1 MMHLS
6 IFSRVRGNIST
17 APGIQKRY
25 LPITEII
32 ARESPRYVQDAK
44 NPVSHIPPKNV
55 QRHSEGDQ
63 IWQDSYAVGLKMIG
77 ENELS

>member
-1 MMHLS
+1 MGS
-6 IFSRVRGNIST
+6 G
-17 APGIQKRY
+17 GI
-25 LPITEII
+25 T
-32 ARESPRYVQDAK
+32 
-44 NPVSHIPPKNV
+44 HIPPKNV

>member
-44 NPVSHIPPKNV
+44 NPVLLDSLGLSCQIATNNIP
-55 QRHSEGDQ
+55 R
-63 IWQDSYAVGLKMIG
+63 IRL
-77 ENELS
+77 

>member
-1 MMHLS
+1 LLMVLKVLNEVNTRDSQHECGL
-6 IFSRVRGNIST
+6 
-17 APGIQKRY
+17 
-25 LPITEII
+25 EILLKI
-32 ARESPRYVQDAK
+32 
-44 NPVSHIPPKNV
+44 SHIPPKNV